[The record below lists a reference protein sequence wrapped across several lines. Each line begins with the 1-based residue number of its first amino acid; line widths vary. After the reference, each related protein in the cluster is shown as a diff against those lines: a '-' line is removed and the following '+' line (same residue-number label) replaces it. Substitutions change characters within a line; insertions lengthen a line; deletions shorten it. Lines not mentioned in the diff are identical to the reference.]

1 MLYNFVLLY
10 INSIKTFAEEV
21 LGMPAP
27 YWFLMYNIY
36 TAKSA
41 TTNLNNIHF
50 LLSLQRNLL
59 LHLL

>member
-1 MLYNFVLLY
+1 MLYNFELLY
-10 INSIKTFAEEV
+10 INSIKTFAKEV

-36 TAKSA
+36 TVESA